1 MKSNYSNARL
11 MVLKGRMGAWSLISW
26 AVAKQL
32 AAVSLSSSSVYKQLR
47 YDGGFWGCP
56 HSTVPRRWDPLWW
69 SKRSQDPIEFD
80 PSPTSNHWD
89 QLRLTPIQYFYSLW
103 RLRGPFSQFSEIRKL
118 SQLKDRI
125 LQKSGLLMQQKLA
138 GLASD
143 YLNINHASIPYNY
156 ALQMR
161 WLTSMTRPR

>member
-1 MKSNYSNARL
+1 MPDWWCWREGWGPGPWSPEPLQSSWQPSRSRL
-11 MVLKGRMGAWSLISW
+11 PVSINSYDMTGRILR
-26 AVAKQL
+26 
-32 AAVSLSSSSVYKQLR
+32 VSTL
-47 YDGGFWGCP
+47 
-56 HSTVPRRWDPLWW
+56 HSTAAAGPTVVI
-69 SKRSQDPIEFD
+69 KRSQDPIEFD

-103 RLRGPFSQFSEIRKL
+103 CLRGPFSQFSEIRKL
-118 SQLKDRI
+118 SQLKNRI